1 MRDRDLL
8 NFLVAELLLLS
19 YHHILV
25 ERQSPTPNPI
35 TMMMVMKTTIGEPFE
50 FHWRQ
55 SSP

>member
-19 YHHILV
+19 YHHMLV

-35 TMMMVMKTTIGEPFE
+35 TMMMVMKTKIGEPSE
-50 FHWRQ
+50 SH
-55 SSP
+55 